1 MTPQGQCESLSRYLK
16 STLAPYLTNVT
27 AAAMLC
33 SEVLC
38 QGKGRCTRKDYDSG
52 HYLHLNPA
60 HFTISREEEAYV
72 ATGLP
77 SAADVDALSQ
87 HFTCACYAG
96 QACEAKAVYPSQVRQ
111 FRVGGVHLG
120 HHAVHPRN
128 RTL

>member
-16 STLAPYLTNVT
+16 STLNPYVANVT

-38 QGKGRCTRKDYDSG
+38 RGRGRCTRKDYDST

-60 HFTISREEEAYV
+60 HFTISQVEGRYV

-77 SAADVDALSQ
+77 SAADVDALAK
-87 HFTCACYAG
+87 HFRCQCYAG
-96 QACEAKAVYPSQVRQ
+96 QSCGAQPVYPDRVRQ
-111 FRVGGVHLG
+111 LKV
-120 HHAVHPRN
+120 
-128 RTL
+128 